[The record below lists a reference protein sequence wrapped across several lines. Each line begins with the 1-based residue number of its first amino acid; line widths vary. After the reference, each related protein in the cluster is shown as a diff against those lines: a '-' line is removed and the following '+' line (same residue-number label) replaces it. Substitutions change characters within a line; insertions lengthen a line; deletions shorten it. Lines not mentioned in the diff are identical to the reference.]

1 VLAPIVS
8 WQTTSAGLA
17 PRTKM
22 LTVAG
27 VDVGSA
33 IGGNSYGVDP
43 ESITV
48 TEAAAGSV
56 SSMSFTITDPAGAI
70 AVNKM
75 DPVVFW
81 DITRDMPIFR
91 GWVQDAPAARLGI
104 GRTIS
109 VTAIGVEAVLDW
121 AYVPTFTIPS
131 ATDNVGALQ
140 MIAAA
145 AVGYNG
151 VALNVAMINDVS
163 TVAHP
168 IEGATTGVSIAS
180 LGGGAFVVPSGTLR
194 QALRAYLEWYRG
206 LADIGTWAQAF
217 WVTIDFWLGLRVWS
231 YNPSNGTE
239 GGSGDVFGSPTI
251 TTAGPIRPSDTEYS
265 AAGGDVP
272 RTAVV
277 IGAAGAVTTVSD
289 GTGLPGP
296 TVVRTDTNATTPQ
309 MRAGI
314 GAAML
319 ASQASSVRGSTTVE
333 GGLTLGTFAAQIRP
347 GSPVDVLDA
356 QAGVSPTLHTWLG
369 SITKTYMPSGEER
382 WRVDF
387 GNKQART
394 VTGLLRRLAQGELA

>member
-1 VLAPIVS
+1 MLAPAVA
-8 WQTTSAGLA
+8 WQTISAGLA

-33 IGGNSYGVDP
+33 VGGNSYGTDP
-43 ESITV
+43 RSISV
-48 TEAAAGSV
+48 TEAAAGSI
-56 SSMSFTITDPAGAI
+56 SSMKFTITDPTGAI

-91 GWVQDAPAARLGI
+91 GWVQDAPATRFGLGRSI
-104 GRTIS
+104 E
-109 VTAIGVEAVLDW
+109 VTAIGIEAVLDW

-131 ATDNVGALQ
+131 ATDTAGALQ

-151 VALNVAMINDVS
+151 VALNVAMINDLS

-168 IEGATTGVSIAS
+168 IEGITTGVSIAS

-206 LADIGTWAQAF
+206 LADVSTWALAF
-217 WVTIDFWLGLRVWS
+217 WVTVDFWGGLRVWS
-231 YNPSNGTE
+231 YDPNHGGT
-239 GGSGDVFGSPTI
+239 GGSGDVFGFPTI
-251 TTAGPIRPSDTEYS
+251 TTAGPIRPSGTEYS
-265 AAGGDVP
+265 GAGGDTP

-277 IGAAGAVTTVSD
+277 VGAAGAVTVVSD

-296 TVVRTDTNATTPQ
+296 TVTKTDTNATTAAQ
-309 MRAGI
+309 RAGL

-319 ASQASSVRGSTTVE
+319 AAQATSVRGSTTVE
-333 GGLTLGTFAAQIRP
+333 GTLTMGTFAGQNRP
-347 GSPVDVLDA
+347 GSPVTILDA
-356 QAGVSPTLHTWLG
+356 QAGVSPSLDTWMG
-369 SITKTYMPSGEER
+369 SITKTFAPSGEET
-382 WRVDF
+382 WRIDF

-394 VTGLLRRLAQGELA
+394 ATGLLRRLAQGELA